1 MKRNKKNNIIEFS
14 DKKYNLK
21 NEAKALRLK
30 MEADKLVV
38 EGKPDEALEKY
49 NLSIAFFD
57 NAPTYIGRARACRE
71 LGEYELALY
80 DLNMLD
86 KFLQSNF
93 MFSDYE
99 VYFERGLV
107 HERLWDMK
115 SAFEDLKKF
124 ISICQERKVKI
135 TLRSKE
141 EALKNIKEAMSL
153 FKMKN

>member
-1 MKRNKKNNIIEFS
+1 MSRNKKNNIIEFS

-30 MEADKLVV
+30 MEADKLIVV
-38 EGKPDEALEKY
+38 GKPDEALEKY

-115 SAFEDLKKF
+115 SAFEDMERYIK
-124 ISICQERKVKI
+124 ICQERKIKP

-141 EALKNIKEAMSL
+141 EALKGIDRWLSR
-153 FKMKN
+153 FRS